1 MKIALEWLQL
11 FFLVWWSLEG
21 WGVQP
26 RDENILSL
34 ANKATSPHPQCLL
47 WGEFSEEH
55 KERARLHLSFI
66 EAAPFWMNK
75 YLLGQQGFYSPSA
88 QALSRDGGDVRSGP
102 CSNMWLIIYLQQ
114 NGWER
119 LRQRARGQVC
129 SLLAG
134 VFGCQGRPWILS
146 LQISGVFRVQV
157 ALLL

>member
-1 MKIALEWLQL
+1 MITAIFPCMVEFGRMRSSAKRWKHSEFGQ
-11 FFLVWWSLEG
+11 
-21 WGVQP
+21 Q
-26 RDENILSL
+26 R
-34 ANKATSPHPQCLL
+34 SPPPQCLL

-66 EAAPFWMNK
+66 EAAPFCMNK

-88 QALSRDGGDVRSGP
+88 RALSRDGGDVCSGP

-129 SLLAG
+129 SLMAG
-134 VFGCQGRPWILS
+134 VFGCQGRLWILS
-146 LQISGVFRVQV
+146 LQISDFFRVQV